1 MSFHRPLH
9 FLPRRNSPEVSPAQT
24 LIVTQ
29 RFDTIVVAKLPFIP
43 FGFFTALSH
52 RNIAGTDLTDCSY
65 VFLYAMSSMAL
76 KANLTKA
83 LGFTTPTPP
92 AGQNPFFDMPDP
104 DDDRAWGR

>member
-1 MSFHRPLH
+1 MLAR
-9 FLPRRNSPEVSPAQT
+9 AQT

-52 RNIAGTDLTDCSY
+52 RNIPGTDLTDCSY